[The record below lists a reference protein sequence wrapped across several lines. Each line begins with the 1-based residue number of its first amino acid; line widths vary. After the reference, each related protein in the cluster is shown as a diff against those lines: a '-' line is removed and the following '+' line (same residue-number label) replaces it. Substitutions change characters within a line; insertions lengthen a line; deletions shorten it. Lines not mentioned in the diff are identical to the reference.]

1 MTVPGNDVSG
11 RADAEIRQWCVEY
24 LSRVAKRPP
33 ERISHDAE
41 FTSLGLDSAELL
53 FMVSALED
61 RFGLDLASDTT
72 VEHPTV
78 AALAGFLGAQLAA
91 QRRGP

>member
-1 MTVPGNDVSG
+1 MTAPGNDVSG
-11 RADAEIRQWCVEY
+11 EADAEIRQWCVQY

-41 FTSLGLDSAELL
+41 FTSFGLDSAELL

-61 RFGLDLASDTT
+61 EFGLDLASDTT
-72 VEHPTV
+72 VEYATV
-78 AALAGFLGAQLAA
+78 ATLARFLTPQLAA
-91 QRRGP
+91 KRRGA